1 MKDIS
6 TVAMIG
12 RLKKEVKALGGT
24 NKAADKWG
32 VFPQQVSNALAGH
45 ALPSPKMLK
54 ELRLKPVKQIKYRY
68 KSLQSE
74 G

>member
-6 TVAMIG
+6 TVAMLG
-12 RLKKEVKALGGT
+12 KLKKEVKALGGT

-32 VFPQQVSNALAGH
+32 VFPQQVSNALSGH

-54 ELRLKPVKQIKYRY
+54 VMKLKSVKQIKYRY
-68 KSLQSE
+68 KEVS
-74 G
+74 